1 MVRTPV
7 LIAVRQAHFTAFF
20 LLFQILILFVTT
32 GKSNC
37 SRTQQQKSFMCSVK
51 VNIAIVKHILK
62 ISGD

>member
-7 LIAVRQAHFTAFF
+7 LIAVRQVHFTAFF
-20 LLFQILILFVTT
+20 FCQILILFVTT

-37 SRTQQQKSFMCSVK
+37 SRTQQQNSFICSVK